1 MDLLKM
7 VYYGLLGVCLVALLF
22 NIKKL
27 NKIYY
32 WFIPLIILGIT
43 VQVFGDVLKS
53 RDIPGYSFV
62 FHLYQPAEYS
72 LLGMFYYSLINNNI
86 AKKIILYSIAA
97 VVIFSAIY
105 YSVNKQSFWGADF
118 TDFCIEAFFICM
130 WVVVFF
136 MELLRSEEN
145 LNLVTYPAFWINAAN
160 LLFYGGCLLIMGVY
174 YYLHNRN
181 AALATDLLKINYY
194 LNLIL
199 YCMYTIAFLC
209 PVNWKKS

>member
-7 VYYGLLGVCLVALLF
+7 VYYGLLGICLVALLF

-53 RDIPGYSFV
+53 REISGYSFV

-72 LLGMFYYSLINNNI
+72 LLAMFYYSLINNNLI
-86 AKKIILYSIAA
+86 KKFILGSIAA

-105 YSVNKQSFWGADF
+105 YSVNKQSFWAGDF
-118 TDFCIEAFFICM
+118 ADFCIAAFFICM
-130 WVVVFF
+130 WVVFF
-136 MELLRSEEN
+136 FVELLRSEEN
-145 LNLVTYPAFWINAAN
+145 LNLTSYPAFWINAGN

-174 YYLHNRN
+174 YYLHNRD
-181 AALATDLLKINYY
+181 AVLAGELLKINYY

-209 PVNWKKS
+209 QVNWKKS